1 MRRPLLSAIG
11 LSALLGIAGAWA
23 DGQEPAP
30 AATAAA
36 VENPFFKADETIAP
50 AANVN
55 TSAVAAMPTSAATPE
70 ASSIDLKI
78 DTGSI
83 KVHQPK
89 VSAVPQPG
97 FALRFDN
104 ADIYEVVQTILGDIL
119 KLNFIMDP
127 GATGK
132 VTINTSGTVSQA
144 DVYSILERILQMN
157 GLSIVREGGLYKI
170 IRDAN
175 VSRDALGFEAAGNG
189 SPVIQIIP
197 LKFVQGS
204 GLINV
209 LRNFVGPQAAIFND
223 QTNRYVIVADR
234 VANVQKL
241 VELVKTLDVDYLR
254 EVKIDFLRLEHS
266 DASELAREMETLFKQ
281 SGMFNW
287 PGTEGNKVF
296 FMPITRMNGVL
307 VAAANEEVLAAARKW
322 LQLLDGEPQDVASR
336 VRIHHVQNTQA
347 THLADILR
355 QLFGGAAA
363 APRADKVV
371 IGGSVPAAAVGGLTG
386 GVQIIPDEATNSLV
400 IKANP
405 QDYLLIKRV
414 IDNID
419 KVPRQVLIQVMVA
432 EVTLND
438 ETKFGVEW
446 WLKNAKTKIG
456 GDRYPAA
463 ISLDSG
469 LVAPTASTITGDLAK
484 GVNSGIN
491 YMVFN
496 GVGDVI
502 GLVNALATTTDI
514 NLLSTPHVLASDGKE
529 AKIEVGS
536 DEPVVTQT
544 VSTPV
549 ATTTTGTTAS
559 LSTSNSVQYRPT
571 GILLSVKPNVNE
583 SGLVTLTLSQEVSN
597 RGNSV
602 LVGGQEYPSFSKRK
616 VNTEVTLQE
625 GRSLL
630 VAGLIQDKVNN
641 SNTGVPLLKDIP
653 GLGYLFGATG
663 KSRQKT
669 ELIITLT
676 PYVVRTKEEGEQVTE
691 AFKRSLQE
699 LKGVIKKAD
708 TSLSKADGK

>member
-1 MRRPLLSAIG
+1 MKMLRSLLQASC
-11 LSALLGIAGAWA
+11 LGVCMVAAAGWA
-23 DGQEPAP
+23 DGMEPVPGSA
-30 AATAAA
+30 
-36 VENPFFKADETIAP
+36 ENPFFKAEEGAGPAP
-50 AANVN
+50 AAAP
-55 TSAVAAMPTSAATPE
+55 TKPAEPVAPVAPAASTL
-70 ASSIDLKI
+70 DLKI

-83 KVHQPK
+83 QVHQPK
-89 VSAVPQPG
+89 VSTVPQPG
-97 FALRFDN
+97 VALRFDN

-144 DVYSILERILQMN
+144 DIYSILERILQMN
-157 GLSIVREGGLYKI
+157 GLSLVREGGLYKI

-175 VSRDALGFEAAGNG
+175 APRDALGFEAAGNG

-197 LKFVQGS
+197 LKFVQAS

-223 QTNRYVIVADR
+223 PTNRYVIVADR
-234 VANVQKL
+234 VANIQKL
-241 VELVKTLDVDYLR
+241 VEIVKTLDVDYLR
-254 EVKIDFLRLEHS
+254 EVKIDFMRLERS
-266 DASELAREMETLFKQ
+266 DAVELAREMETLFKQ

-307 VAAANEEVLAAARKW
+307 VAAANEDILAAARKW
-322 LQLLDGEPQDVASR
+322 LKLLDGEQQDVASR

-355 QLFGGAAA
+355 QLFGGAPA

-371 IGGSVPAAAVGGLTG
+371 IGGAVPAAGGAGLSG
-386 GVQIIPDEATNSLV
+386 AVQIIPDEATNTLV

-405 QDYLLIKRV
+405 QDYLLIKQV

-456 GDRYPAA
+456 GDLYPAQLK
-463 ISLDSG
+463 LDSG

-484 GVNSGIN
+484 GVSSGLN
-491 YMVFN
+491 YMLLD
-496 GVGDVI
+496 GAGDVI
-502 GLVNALATTTDI
+502 GLVNALSTTTDI
-514 NLLSTPHVLASDGKE
+514 NLLSAPHVLASDGKE

-544 VSTPV
+544 VSTPTA
-549 ATTTTGTTAS
+549 ATSATGTTTS

-583 SGLVTLTLSQEVSN
+583 SGLVTLVLSQEVSN

-630 VAGLIQDKVNN
+630 VAGLIQDKANN
-641 SNTGVPLLKDIP
+641 SDTGIPLLKDIP

-676 PYVVRTKEEGEQVTE
+676 PYVVRTREEGERVTE
-691 AFKRSLQE
+691 SFKRSLQE
-699 LKGVIKKAD
+699 LKGVMKKAD
-708 TSLSKADGK
+708 ETLAKGK

>member
-1 MRRPLLSAIG
+1 MLRSLLQAAG
-11 LSALLGIAGAWA
+11 LCAYLVMSGAWA
-23 DGQEPAP
+23 DGMAPAP
-30 AATAAA
+30 TST
-36 VENPFFKADETIAP
+36 ENPFFKAEEAANPAVQADKPAQTAAP
-50 AANVN
+50 A
-55 TSAVAAMPTSAATPE
+55 E
-70 ASSIDLKI
+70 SSLDLKI
-78 DTGSI
+78 DTGSV

-89 VSAVPQPG
+89 VSTVPQPG
-97 FALRFDN
+97 VALRFDN

-144 DVYSILERILQMN
+144 DIYSILERILQMN

-175 VSRDALGFEAAGNG
+175 ASRDSLGFEAAGNG

-197 LKFVQGS
+197 VRFVQAS

-241 VELVKTLDVDYLR
+241 TELVKTLDVDYLR

-307 VAAANEEVLAAARKW
+307 VAAANEDVLAAARKW
-322 LQLLDGEPQDVASR
+322 LKLLDGEPQDVSSR

-371 IGGSVPAAAVGGLTG
+371 VGGSVPSAATGGLSG
-386 GVQIIPDEATNSLV
+386 AVQIIPDEATNSLV

-405 QDYLLIKRV
+405 QDYLMIKQV
-414 IDNID
+414 IDSID

-456 GDRYPAA
+456 GDRYPAQ

-469 LVAPTASTITGDLAK
+469 LVAPTAGSIVGDLAK
-484 GVNSGIN
+484 GANSGIN
-491 YMVFN
+491 YMIFN

-549 ATTTTGTTAS
+549 AATTGTTAS

-583 SGLVTLTLSQEVSN
+583 SGLVTLSLSQEVSN

-630 VAGLIQDKVNN
+630 VAGLIQDKANN

-663 KSRQKT
+663 KTRQKT

-676 PYVVRTKEEGEQVTE
+676 PYVVRTREEGEQVTE
-691 AFKRSLQE
+691 AFKRSLQD
-699 LKGVIKKAD
+699 LKGVMKKAD
-708 TSLSKADGK
+708 ETLAKGK

>member
-1 MRRPLLSAIG
+1 MKMLRSLLQASC
-11 LSALLGIAGAWA
+11 LGMCMVAAAGWA
-23 DGQEPAP
+23 DGMEPAP
-30 AATAAA
+30 GSA
-36 VENPFFKADETIAP
+36 ENPFFKAEEGASPAPVATPAKPAEPVAP
-50 AANVN
+50 AA
-55 TSAVAAMPTSAATPE
+55 
-70 ASSIDLKI
+70 SSLDLKI
-78 DTGSI
+78 DTGSV

-89 VSAVPQPG
+89 VSTVPQPG
-97 FALRFDN
+97 VALRFDN

-132 VTINTSGTVSQA
+132 VTINTSGTVSHA
-144 DVYSILERILQMN
+144 DIYSILERILQMN
-157 GLSIVREGGLYKI
+157 GLSLVHEGGLYKI

-175 VSRDALGFEAAGNG
+175 APRDSLGFEAAGNG

-197 LKFVQGS
+197 LKFVQAS

-223 QTNRYVIVADR
+223 PTNRYVIVADR
-234 VANVQKL
+234 VANIQKL
-241 VELVKTLDVDYLR
+241 VEIVKTLDVDYLR
-254 EVKIDFLRLEHS
+254 EVKIDFMRLERS
-266 DASELAREMETLFKQ
+266 DAVELAREMETLFKQ

-307 VAAANEEVLAAARKW
+307 VAAANEDILAAARKW
-322 LQLLDGEPQDVASR
+322 LKLLDGEQQDVASR

-355 QLFGGAAA
+355 QLFGGAPA

-371 IGGSVPAAAVGGLTG
+371 LGGSVPSAVGGGLAG
-386 GVQIIPDEATNSLV
+386 AVQIIPDEATNTLV

-405 QDYLLIKRV
+405 QDYLLIKQV

-456 GDRYPAA
+456 GDLYPAQ
-463 ISLDSG
+463 IKLDSG
-469 LVAPTASTITGDLAK
+469 LVGPTASTITGDLAK
-484 GVNSGIN
+484 GVSSGLN
-491 YMVFN
+491 YMLLD
-496 GVGDVI
+496 GAGDVI
-502 GLVNALATTTDI
+502 GLVNALSTTTDI
-514 NLLSTPHVLASDGKE
+514 NLLSAPHVLASDGKE

-544 VSTPV
+544 VSTPTA
-549 ATTTTGTTAS
+549 ATSATGTTTS

-583 SGLVTLTLSQEVSN
+583 SGLVTLVLSQEVSN

-630 VAGLIQDKVNN
+630 VAGLIQDKANN
-641 SNTGVPLLKDIP
+641 SDTGIPLLKDIP

-676 PYVVRTKEEGEQVTE
+676 PYVVRTREEGEQVTE
-691 AFKRSLQE
+691 SFKRSLQE
-699 LKGVIKKAD
+699 LKGVMKKAD
-708 TSLSKADGK
+708 ETLAKGK

>member
-1 MRRPLLSAIG
+1 MKMLRSLLQASG
-11 LSALLGIAGAWA
+11 LCACLVMAGAWA
-23 DGQEPAP
+23 DGVEPTP
-30 AATAAA
+30 GTT
-36 VENPFFKADETIAP
+36 ENPFFKAEEGAASAADVAKPTETVAP
-50 AANVN
+50 AA
-55 TSAVAAMPTSAATPE
+55 AATPA
-70 ASSIDLKI
+70 ASSLDLKI

-83 KVHQPK
+83 KVHQPN
-89 VSAVPQPG
+89 VSTVPQPG
-97 FALRFDN
+97 VALRFDN
-104 ADIYEVVQTILGDIL
+104 ADIFEVVQTILGDIL

-144 DVYSILERILQMN
+144 DIYSILERILQMN

-175 VSRDALGFEAAGNG
+175 APRDSLGFEAAGNG

-197 LKFVQGS
+197 LKFVQAS

-223 QTNRYVIVADR
+223 PTNRYVIVADR

-241 VELVKTLDVDYLR
+241 VEIVKTLDVDYLR
-254 EVKIDFLRLEHS
+254 EVKIDFLRLERS
-266 DASELAREMETLFKQ
+266 DAAELAREMETLFKQ

-296 FMPITRMNGVL
+296 FMPIARMNGVL
-307 VAAANEEVLAAARKW
+307 VAAANDDILVAARKW
-322 LQLLDGEPQDVASR
+322 LKLLDGEPQDVASR
-336 VRIHHVQNTQA
+336 VHIHHVQNTKA
-347 THLADILR
+347 AHLADILR

-363 APRADKVV
+363 APKADKVV
-371 IGGSVPAAAVGGLTG
+371 IGGSVPTAAVGGLAG
-386 GVQIIPDEATNSLV
+386 AVQIIPDEATNTLV

-405 QDYLLIKRV
+405 QDYLLIKQV

-456 GDRYPAA
+456 GDRYPAQLK
-463 ISLDSG
+463 LDSG
-469 LVAPTASTITGDLAK
+469 LVAPTSNHITGDLAK
-484 GVNSGIN
+484 GVSSGLN
-491 YMVFN
+491 YMILD

-502 GLVNALATTTDI
+502 GLVNALSTTTDI
-514 NLLSTPHVLASDGKE
+514 NLLSAPHVLASDGKE

-544 VSTPV
+544 VSTPTT
-549 ATTTTGTTAS
+549 ATTTGTATAS

-597 RGNSV
+597 RGTSV

-616 VNTEVTLQE
+616 VDTEVTLQE

-630 VAGLIQDKVNN
+630 VAGLIQDKANN
-641 SNTGVPLLKDIP
+641 SNTGIPLLKDIP

-663 KSRQKT
+663 KTREKT

-676 PYVVRTKEEGEQVTE
+676 PYVVRSREEGEQVTE
-691 AFKRSLQE
+691 AFKRSLQD
-699 LKGVIKKAD
+699 LKGVMKKAD
-708 TSLSKADGK
+708 ETLSKAK